1 MSQPQ
6 HTPGKAPCSITLPV
20 GIKQTPFVH
29 VSVPIVTTQPR
40 CRGSKPGSTSESLT
54 SGGPSD
60 HPETGPQLLLC
71 VGPSDLGARGGP
83 CLPGTGEGS
92 GREPSRY
99 LLCRRFSEP
108 RERDGRGRFFVRP
121 GREGRPMPPHGLHH
135 LGVPSVSPLAGPP
148 LDLEAHLSQVTFR
161 NGDGN
166 KPS

>member
-29 VSVPIVTTQPR
+29 VSIPTVTTQPR
-40 CRGSKPGSTSESLT
+40 CQGSKQGSMSERLT

-83 CLPGTGEGS
+83 CLPGTGGGS

-99 LLCRRFSEP
+99 FPCRRFSEP
-108 RERDGRGRFFVRP
+108 RERAQQGRCSVRP
-121 GREGRPMPPHGLHH
+121 AGKAGPCH
-135 LGVPSVSPLAGPP
+135 LTAHITSGSPLCPHVQDCP
-148 LDLEAHLSQVTFR
+148 WIL
-161 NGDGN
+161 
-166 KPS
+166 KPT